1 MSLFC
6 DGGGDYIAP
15 DLLSDLRFLLDR
27 GADACAADAAGRT
40 ALHAALLGRGGDC
53 GGDCGDC
60 GGGGGDA
67 ILWSCLELLIER
79 GADPRIRCRVE
90 FANGGGEAK
99 LTPAGLADRLGKRY
113 IAG

>member
-6 DGGGDYIAP
+6 DGGGDYITP
-15 DLLSDLRFLLDR
+15 DLFSDLRFLLDC

-53 GGDCGDC
+53 GD
-60 GGGGGDA
+60 GGEDA

-90 FANGGGEAK
+90 LANGGGEAK

>member
-6 DGGGDYIAP
+6 DGGGDYITP

-53 GGDCGDC
+53 GG
-60 GGGGGDA
+60 GGGDA
-67 ILWSCLELLIER
+67 ILWSCLELLMER

-99 LTPAGLADRLGKRY
+99 LTPAGLAERLGKRY